1 MSQKIKIGELTNKA
15 EVRISSKSPNEHLLL
30 VGTSGSGKST
40 RIKEI
45 LVDSIQ
51 QGETVMAFDLNGSD
65 FSDFSEDVN
74 YISARDD
81 GLNFTFLDTKYVEK
95 GLEINSNFISGI
107 VESFSAVANLG
118 VRQGGALRS
127 AILFAV
133 EQKNEYEEEMLA
145 IAEGLKIQNNEV
157 SKGVYS
163 KLWNI
168 FEGGVFRK
176 SKKCMKKGK
185 INVLSFEGINPTT
198 QKQCIEL
205 ILRLIWKEC
214 RLGLSSMEKKRIVI
228 DEFQNLSLRQNS
240 VLMEMLREARKY
252 EVSLLLATQS
262 VSNFTK
268 EIMSAV
274 NQTAVQLYFRQ
285 SASDIRQIADIIE
298 FSDRGRWIHVLKNL
312 AIGESVATGD
322 FTVEGRE
329 IAQPIIVKSAYR
341 NDKKTIYMLR

>member
-1 MSQKIKIGELTNKA
+1 MNQKIKIGELANKA

-45 LVDSIQ
+45 IADSIQ
-51 QGETVMAFDLNGSD
+51 QGETVIAFDLNGCD
-65 FSDFSEDVN
+65 FSNFSEYVN

-81 GLNFTFLDTKYVEK
+81 GLNFTFLDTKYVK
-95 GLEINSNFISGI
+95 NGFEIESNFVSGI

-118 VRQGGALRS
+118 VRQVGALRS
-127 AILFAV
+127 AIIFAV
-133 EQKNEYEEEMLA
+133 DKKNEYQEEMLA
-145 IAEGLKIQNNEV
+145 IAEGLKIQKDEV
-157 SKGVYS
+157 STGVYN

-168 FEGGVFRK
+168 VEGGVFRK
-176 SKKCMKKGK
+176 SKKYMKKGM

-214 RLGLSSMEKKRIVI
+214 RLGFGSIEKKRIVI

-252 EVSLLLATQS
+252 EVGLLLATQS
-262 VSNFTK
+262 VSNFSK

-285 SASDIRQIADIIE
+285 SASDVRQIADIIE
-298 FSDRGRWIHVLKNL
+298 SSDRGHWTHILKNL
-312 AIGESVATGD
+312 SIGESVATGD
-322 FTVEGRE
+322 FTVAGRE
-329 IAQPIIVKSAYR
+329 ISQPIIVKSAYR
-341 NDKKTIYMLR
+341 NHKKTMCMLR